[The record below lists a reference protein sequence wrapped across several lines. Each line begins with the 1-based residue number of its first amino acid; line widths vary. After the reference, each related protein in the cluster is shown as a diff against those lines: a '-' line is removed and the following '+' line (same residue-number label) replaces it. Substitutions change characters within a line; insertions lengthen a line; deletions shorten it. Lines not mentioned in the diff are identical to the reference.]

1 MRKFLILVF
10 VCVSFLPVMAEKTDS
25 LEFDVLDVI
34 ITECVNKTG
43 GYIGL
48 QDTLDNGV
56 KVTYIVLPDNI
67 GHKEI
72 TASLKSLIIGIEEYY
87 KSIKPWKVLDNGVLS
102 CINVD
107 KESKEKILMLEYDPQ
122 NSQFLIID
130 AKKDDFPFSF
140 PTTTSFSKLI
150 NFVEWGVVAYT
161 GGFIRKESDYE
172 DFYQVAV
179 QLQSETT
186 VSSLITDLEPL
197 YNCLDQIYYCG
208 RPWQIG
214 DNGVLECEFFDQS
227 EKHFIQFYYF
237 SKPQTLVINFIQGNN
252 K

>member
-1 MRKFLILVF
+1 MRKFLILLF
-10 VCVSFLPVMAEKTDS
+10 LGVSFLPIMAEKNES
-25 LEFDVLDVI
+25 NVLDAI

-48 QDTLDNGV
+48 QDTIDNGV
-56 KVTYIVLPDNI
+56 KITYIVLPEGI
-67 GHKEI
+67 GHYEI
-72 TASLKSLIIGIEEYY
+72 TASLKSLIISIEEYY
-87 KSIKPWKVLDNGVLS
+87 KSIKPWKVLDNGVLA
-102 CINVD
+102 CVNVD

-130 AKKDDFPFSF
+130 AKKDDFSFSF
-140 PTTTSFSKLI
+140 PTTSFSKLI

-161 GGFIRKESDYE
+161 GGFIREESDYE

-214 DNGVLECEFFDQS
+214 DDGVLECEFFDQS

>member
-1 MRKFLILVF
+1 MHLNWDTKITVIFQEYLKSI
-10 VCVSFLPVMAEKTDS
+10 SGFLPSA
-25 LEFDVLDVI
+25 
-34 ITECVNKTG
+34 
-43 GYIGL
+43 
-48 QDTLDNGV
+48 
-56 KVTYIVLPDNI
+56 
-67 GHKEI
+67 
-72 TASLKSLIIGIEEYY
+72 TARHS
-87 KSIKPWKVLDNGVLS
+87 
-102 CINVD
+102 
-107 KESKEKILMLEYDPQ
+107 
-122 NSQFLIID
+122 
-130 AKKDDFPFSF
+130 KKDDFSFSF
-140 PTTTSFSKLI
+140 PTTSFSKLI

-161 GGFIRKESDYE
+161 GGFIREESDYE

-214 DNGVLECEFFDQS
+214 DDGVLECEFFDQS